1 MLQCVDILE
10 KWQSSAT
17 ATGVGAETIAAVGEL
32 TGILTSY
39 DMEALLLAHD
49 SIVSYVDG
57 LQRKQSPASEPPSG
71 PPSPTT
77 SWKDSRVVDN
87 IKIIRIEKTN
97 EPLGA
102 TVRNEGD
109 AVIIGNKRRRF
120 VCAILYSDVFCFVS
134 GRVVRGGAAHKSGL
148 LHEGDEVLEVN
159 GVEMRG
165 KTVNEVCDILA
176 GMQGSLTFLVL
187 PAPINHRN
195 NLSSRREDTTQVR
208 RGIYPDIFSTS
219 LY

>member
-1 MLQCVDILE
+1 MDILE

-17 ATGVGAETIAAVGEL
+17 STGVGSAETIAAVEEL
-32 TGILTSY
+32 TSILTSY

-57 LQRKQSPASEPPSG
+57 LQRKQSPSSSPPSG
-71 PPSPTT
+71 PPSPTS

-109 AVIIGNKRRRF
+109 AVIIGNHYIII
-120 VCAILYSDVFCFVS
+120 V
-134 GRVVRGGAAHKSGL
+134 
-148 LHEGDEVLEVN
+148 
-159 GVEMRG
+159 
-165 KTVNEVCDILA
+165 
-176 GMQGSLTFLVL
+176 
-187 PAPINHRN
+187 
-195 NLSSRREDTTQVR
+195 
-208 RGIYPDIFSTS
+208 
-219 LY
+219 